1 MASLRY
7 FGGTLVGIPADKSFC
22 ALTVHSGLIELLM
35 CIFFCG
41 FDNWHGGDT
50 ENGIAVAKVTITD
63 DLSEVLLDTEETMTY
78 PGKKAT
84 PV

>member
-1 MASLRY
+1 MS
-7 FGGTLVGIPADKSFC
+7 FGILVCD
-22 ALTVHSGLIELLM
+22 
-35 CIFFCG
+35 
-41 FDNWHGGDT
+41 FDNWLGGNT
-50 ENGIAVAKVTITD
+50 ENGMAVAKVTVTD